1 MKVEDLIVY
10 GKKFLHSNEVNI
22 LLATVLNYDTLEL
35 LTHLDEKVS
44 AENVDKFKKMI
55 EIRLSNYPLQYIVGN
70 VNFYG
75 YEFDVSENVLIPRF
89 ETEQLV
95 YYVSEFIKK
104 NFKDNIKIID
114 LGCGSGI
121 IGITLSKILDNVLVT
136 SLDISDYALNLTK
149 KNALKLGVNIEII
162 KGDMLSEVTSKFD
175 VVVSNPPYISP
186 DEQIEDIVKNNEPH
200 LALYANEN
208 GLEFYRK
215 ILSTVSKNLNS
226 KFLIAFEIGCTQA
239 KEVVELS
246 HKYLV
251 NIKTDIYKDL
261 SGKDRVVF
269 IYSNN
274 F

>member
-22 LLATVLNYDTLEL
+22 LLASVLGYDTLEL

-44 AENVDKFKKMI
+44 TENVDKFKKMI
-55 EIRLSNYPLQYIVGN
+55 EVRLNNYPLQYIVGN

-75 YEFDVSENVLIPRF
+75 YEFDVKENVLIPRF

-104 NFKDNIKIID
+104 NFNDDIKLID
-114 LGCGSGI
+114 LGCGSGV
-121 IGITLSKILDNVLVT
+121 IGIVLSKILDNVSVT
-136 SLDISDYALNLTK
+136 SLDISNYALELTRS
-149 KNALKLGVNIEII
+149 NALKLDADIEII
-162 KGDMLSEVTSKFD
+162 KGDMLSEITSKFD
-175 VVVSNPPYISP
+175 VIVSNPPYISF

-200 LALYANEN
+200 LALYADEN
-208 GLEFYRK
+208 GIEFYRK
-215 ILSTVSKNLNS
+215 ILSNVSKNLNS
-226 KFLIAFEIGCTQA
+226 KFLIAFEIGYTQA
-239 KEVVELS
+239 NKVIELS
-246 HKYLV
+246 NTYLK
-251 NIKTDIYKDL
+251 NIKIEVHKDL
-261 SGKDRVVF
+261 SGKDRVVL